1 MPEGLVEQ
9 WLRYTREKI
18 DVVVEVD
25 SIVEAPENR
34 DLQVV
39 INGKQR
45 RLPIIAQIKDTE
57 FRVQMDYANRE
68 NLPYKSQ
75 LTDRAV
81 DTLKQ
86 VPQARLKPLLAKDD
100 LDKLPFVLADKQTWG
115 AVEIAELITDE
126 FGLNHQLKPAQL
138 SQLGRRLVGVEL
150 WDTDNDCS
158 NNEL

>member
-1 MPEGLVEQ
+1 M
-9 WLRYTREKI
+9 
-18 DVVVEVD
+18 VEVD

-100 LDKLPFVLADKQTWG
+100 LDKLPFVLTDKQTWE
-115 AVEIAELITDE
+115 AIEIAELITDE